1 MQDCIFCKIVSGEVS
16 VNKQYEDA
24 EFLAFDDIAHE
35 APVHV
40 VVVPKKHVQDLLD
53 IDYALVGRLQLIL
66 PKIAEKL
73 GLGRDFQIN
82 LNSGKYQEVQHLHYH
97 LKGGSN

>member
-1 MQDCIFCKIVSGEVS
+1 MQDCIFCKIVGGKIPS
-16 VNKQYEDA
+16 NKQYEDA

-40 VVVPKKHVQDLLD
+40 VVVPKKHVRDLLD

-66 PKIAEKL
+66 PKIADKL
-73 GLGRDFQIN
+73 GLRNDYQVY

-97 LKGGSN
+97 LKGGEK